1 MELIIN
7 IALLIVNVLFIA
19 VGILLLCNE
28 WKRARYN
35 DEFISQHK
43 KVMQAIEEV
52 GSRSIDT
59 IETYTKDLEETVR
72 FLLKSMNMEYRSFL
86 QKTETHSGIVELEK
100 IKSQAVVKKYT
111 PIETLNMTA
120 RSTNALVK
128 NGIGSI
134 EYLVTHT
141 RRQLLGKTGIGLT
154 AIEDI
159 EQALTAKN
167 LSLSPEKYE

>member
-7 IALLIVNVLFIA
+7 SLLIIANVLFIA

-28 WKRARYN
+28 WKRARYT
-35 DEFISQHK
+35 DEFIAQHK

-86 QKTETHSGIVELEK
+86 KKTETHSGIVELEK
-100 IKSQAVVKKYT
+100 IKSQAQKKYT
-111 PIETLNMTA
+111 PIETLDMTA

-128 NGIGSI
+128 NGIGSV
-134 EYLVTHT
+134 EELVTYT
-141 RRQLLGKTGIGLT
+141 RGQLLLKTGIGLI

-159 EQALTAKN
+159 EHALTAKN

>member
-7 IALLIVNVLFIA
+7 ITLLIANVLFIA
-19 VGILLLCNE
+19 VGIVLLYAE
-28 WKRARYN
+28 SKRAYYS
-35 DEFISQHK
+35 DEFVKKHK
-43 KVMQAIEEV
+43 RVMQDIEDV

-86 QKTETHSGIVELEK
+86 KKTETHSGIVELEK
-100 IKSQAVVKKYT
+100 IKSQAQKKYT
-111 PIETLNMTA
+111 PIETLDMTA

-128 NGIGSI
+128 NGIGSV
-134 EYLVTHT
+134 EELVTYT
-141 RRQLLGKTGIGLT
+141 RGQLLLKTGIGLI

-159 EQALTAKN
+159 EHALAAKN